1 MRQSR
6 VWLRKLEKGVECCGQ
21 NTGRRDEC
29 RRRPAVPPRTLPEL
43 TNQAR
48 QVGSSYGKGNR
59 GAKFHPFLKMFR
71 SELILRGCAMC
82 KIVFRAGIV

>member
-1 MRQSR
+1 MR
-6 VWLRKLEKGVECCGQ
+6 EKGSSVVDKIQ
-21 NTGRRDEC
+21 
-29 RRRPAVPPRTLPEL
+29 AVATSADDGLLFPPERYPEL

-71 SELILRGCAMC
+71 SELILHRCAMC
-82 KIVFRAGIV
+82 KICFSSQDCLII